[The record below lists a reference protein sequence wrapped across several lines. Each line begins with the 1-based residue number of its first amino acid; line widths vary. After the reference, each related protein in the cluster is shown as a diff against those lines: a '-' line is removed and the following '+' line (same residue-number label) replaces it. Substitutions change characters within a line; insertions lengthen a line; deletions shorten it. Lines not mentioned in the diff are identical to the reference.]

1 MGAQSCRARNEP
13 LWSSKGP
20 HYNGEDGGGDSGAP
34 MALRVIKRSAFVHRG
49 TLQLHRGG
57 WINRELAPDPDAIF
71 QAAFAVA
78 LFMIFRLPT

>member
-1 MGAQSCRARNEP
+1 
-13 LWSSKGP
+13 
-20 HYNGEDGGGDSGAP
+20 

-57 WINRELAPDPDAIF
+57 WVNRELAPDPDAIF